1 MKKLLKQKQLPKM
14 MQVVINERLE
24 SVEPS
29 ESSEPESEPESDDGK
44 MDYQRV
50 LHM

>member
-1 MKKLLKQKQLPKM
+1 MKKLLKQKTLPKM
-14 MQVVINERLE
+14 MRVVVNERPE
-24 SVEPS
+24 SA
-29 ESSEPESEPESDDGK
+29 ESSESEPESDDGK